1 LARVTADVVLV
12 RPDLADVVDLGA
24 LEALAGDER
33 GLSSLAEQ
41 TRDERMSLPHWTTLL
56 RAELLMLLA
65 WAARRRVQRAR
76 ASMDAGEDV
85 RSGEAPLVLL
95 PRYGFA
101 VHALRRA
108 VPFAALGLRV
118 TCVVAEPCQQ
128 RAAAPIHN
136 VARALGLG
144 GLLLLSP
151 ASPRELV
158 RRWVAA
164 GEPIFLTGRRE
175 TYRLLRTQF
184 PTARLSGA
192 TGDGSVVVARTSARA
207 RYAAARVSAGQLP
220 ESCTR
225 LAATIVAD
233 GFTSDAA
240 VESVD
245 GVDGRPRLRD
255 GSLGACVRHTHPS
268 VVLVVDDDVEAVTSL
283 AGYTALRCDDAGHP
297 LTTYR
302 FARDPVAG
310 WPGDYCL

>member
-1 LARVTADVVLV
+1 VIPDGVLV
-12 RPDLADVVDLGA
+12 RPELADVVDLGA
-24 LEALAGDER
+24 LEALTGDDR
-33 GLSSLAEQ
+33 GLTSLAEQ
-41 TRDERMSLPHWTTLL
+41 TRDQRMSLPHWTTML

-65 WAARRRVQRAR
+65 WAARRRVHRAT
-76 ASMDAGEDV
+76 APVDAGEDDG
-85 RSGEAPLVLL
+85 SGEAPLVLL

-128 RAAAPIHN
+128 RAAAPIRD

-144 GLLLLSP
+144 GLLSLSP
-151 ASPRELV
+151 ESPRELV

-175 TYRLLRTQF
+175 TYRLLRTQY

-207 RYAAARVSAGQLP
+207 AHAAARISAGQLP

-225 LAATIVAD
+225 LAAIIVAN
-233 GFTSDAA
+233 GFTSDAL

-245 GVDGRPRLRD
+245 GVDGRTPLREGRLGD
-255 GSLGACVRHTHPS
+255 SVRHTHPS
-268 VVLVVDDDVEAVTSL
+268 VVLVVDDDVEPVTSL

-297 LTTYR
+297 STTYR